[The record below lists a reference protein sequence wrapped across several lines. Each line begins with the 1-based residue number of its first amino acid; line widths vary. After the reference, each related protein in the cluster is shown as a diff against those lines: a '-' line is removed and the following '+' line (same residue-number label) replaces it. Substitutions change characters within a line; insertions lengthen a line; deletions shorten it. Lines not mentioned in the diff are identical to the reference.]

1 MALLTMAEFCNICGI
16 ESKHIT
22 TYASRKKIV
31 LSGDYVDDANQ
42 VNQLFISKRQI
53 QLAKKSDNPAPVKGK
68 TTSAKKTG
76 AIDKKDD
83 VEEVS
88 GLVMLEK
95 VKRDLDIVKKQNE
108 IKLQEMEIKKR
119 NGELVPTEA
128 VKSLIIA
135 HSESLKNS
143 YYEAGE
149 NLIIDMS
156 AVKQFSSVEVSELK
170 TKLRDMV
177 NKSLDSAIRTSKK
190 SLTKIVDEYSE
201 KRGVGQH
208 G

>member
-53 QLAKKSDNPAPVKGK
+53 QLAKKSANPAMKEK
-68 TTSAKKTG
+68 TTSVKKTG

>member
-1 MALLTMAEFCNICGI
+1 MAEFCNICGI

-53 QLAKKSDNPAPVKGK
+53 QLAKKSANPAAVKE
-68 TTSAKKTG
+68 KTG

-190 SLTKIVDEYSE
+190 SLAKIVDEYSE